1 MKPLTVARRYGAALC
16 ACRVALYAARAALC
30 TARVALYDRRVAFC
44 TNNEKLEKDIHHIGW
59 GAVGTQLIGHEVHI
73 GRHMLEEH
81 TVTLAEIVQARLAFR
96 RFDEA
101 VFGALTVADEQKRTC
116 KALLWQGG
124 LEPAETVLLPAVA
137 EGSQRLLENI
147 AQLML
152 RRHKMVA

>member
-16 ACRVALYAARAALC
+16 VCRLALYAARVALC
-30 TARVALYDRRVAFC
+30 VCRVALYDRRVALYAARVALYDRRATHC
-44 TNNEKLEKDIHHIGW
+44 ANNAKLEKGIHHIGW

-124 LEPAETVLLPAVA
+124 LEPAETVLLPTVA
-137 EGSQRLLENI
+137 EGSQRLL
-147 AQLML
+147 
-152 RRHKMVA
+152 